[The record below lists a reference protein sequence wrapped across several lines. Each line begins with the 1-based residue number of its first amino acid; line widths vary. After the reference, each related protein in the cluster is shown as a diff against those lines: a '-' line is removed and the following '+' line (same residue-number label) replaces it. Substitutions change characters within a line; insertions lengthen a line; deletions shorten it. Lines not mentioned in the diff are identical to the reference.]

1 MGMSAGSP
9 GREINVTPLIDILLV
24 LLVIFLVTMPLVMRM
39 ESIDVPRKDDSVQPE
54 AAIAVM
60 VHADLTVS
68 IDDGP
73 ALAES
78 DLPSALRPHFA
89 MSHATSPAAR
99 GNVFVGFD
107 DGVPW
112 KEAVSVVDTIRA
124 MDDVH
129 VALRTKD

>member
-24 LLVIFLVTMPLVMRM
+24 LLVIFLVTMPLIMRM
-39 ESIDVPRKDDSVQPE
+39 ETLDVPRKDDTVQPE
-54 AAIAVM
+54 AAIAVT

-73 ALAES
+73 AMAET
-78 DLPSALRPHFA
+78 DLPHALQ
-89 MSHATSPAAR
+89 SHLALSHH
-99 GNVFVGFD
+99 VFVGFD

-112 KEAVSVVDTIRA
+112 KEAVGVVDTIRT